1 MAGLSPVGDGPA
13 FVVFFSIFLYPVG
26 GMLYWNQLFTCVFPE
41 EDVEMKHRTVNDY
54 FKQQWPRLILF
65 AAFTLGVSFFAPL
78 KNFQLKWLIDSKSK
92 QEALGY
98 MGLVFTITFSSWF
111 FERLSRRSFTKIAC
125 GAVEQ
130 VRQRILEQVL
140 YRTVAQYNAE
150 GDAAYLS
157 LLTTDLRTLYDDYY
171 MSLFSIVFWGGIM
184 LCALAMY
191 LYISP
196 VMLLAILLVTIPPL
210 VLPRRMNE
218 RLKATRDAFSLQM
231 ADYTQQLKELLGG
244 FEIIRSFLRE
254 DAYAALHQKAARK
267 ARESE
272 LDYQQSLNAMVTNTS
287 LISNLIFPVVMLVGL
302 FLAFD
307 GRLTMGTVSTAAS
320 MANFVITPCHQ
331 IAQCWAKVKSSQ
343 GIRQRLEAAM
353 AEPQAAEQ
361 GEPIGHIDSI
371 QCETVRF
378 AYPNT
383 AEPVLKDASL
393 TVDAAQKVAL
403 VGESGCGKSTLAKLL
418 FQSYPD
424 YSGDILFNGRQ
435 VRTLDRTALY
445 RRVGYIAQTA
455 YLFHD
460 TIRNNICLHEDF
472 PDEQL
477 AHAIAA
483 AGLTDWV
490 ASLPDGLDTVISE
503 NGKNLSGGQRQ
514 RIGIARLALR
524 SYDLIIADEITAS
537 LDPDTSQ
544 QVMENLIAMPCMV
557 VAITHDVAGSFMH
570 QFDKVYR
577 VEHGVV
583 RVA

>member
-1 MAGLSPVGDGPA
+1 
-13 FVVFFSIFLYPVG
+13 
-26 GMLYWNQLFTCVFPE
+26 MLYWNQLFTCVFPE

-98 MGLVFTITFSSWF
+98 MGLVFAITFSSWF
-111 FERLSRRSFTKIAC
+111 FERLSRRSFTRIAC

-191 LYISP
+191 IYISP

-418 FQSYPD
+418 FQYYPD

>member
-1 MAGLSPVGDGPA
+1 
-13 FVVFFSIFLYPVG
+13 
-26 GMLYWNQLFTCVFPE
+26 
-41 EDVEMKHRTVNDY
+41 MKHRTVNDY

-98 MGLVFTITFSSWF
+98 MGLVFAITFSSWF
-111 FERLSRRSFTKIAC
+111 FERLSRRSFTRIAC

-171 MSLFSIVFWGGIM
+171 MSLFNIVFWGGIM

-418 FQSYPD
+418 FQYYPD

-583 RVA
+583 RVV

>member
-1 MAGLSPVGDGPA
+1 
-13 FVVFFSIFLYPVG
+13 
-26 GMLYWNQLFTCVFPE
+26 MLYWNQLFTCVFPE

-98 MGLVFTITFSSWF
+98 MGLVFAITFSSWF
-111 FERLSRRSFTKIAC
+111 FERLSRRSFTRIAC

-254 DAYAALHQKAARK
+254 DAYAALHQKAAHK
-267 ARESE
+267 ARKSE

-361 GEPIGHIDSI
+361 GEPIGPIESI

-418 FQSYPD
+418 FQYYPD

-435 VRTLDRTALY
+435 VRTLNRTALY

>member
-1 MAGLSPVGDGPA
+1 
-13 FVVFFSIFLYPVG
+13 
-26 GMLYWNQLFTCVFPE
+26 
-41 EDVEMKHRTVNDY
+41 MKHRTVNDY

-98 MGLVFTITFSSWF
+98 MGLVFAITFSSWF
-111 FERLSRRSFTKIAC
+111 FERLSRRSFTRIAC

-191 LYISP
+191 LDISP

-418 FQSYPD
+418 FQYYPD

-435 VRTLDRTALY
+435 VRTLNRTALY